1 MAHLICVSG
10 SLEES
15 DLSTTHMDHVTY
27 VCRTNQS
34 NDILKWYKTCFG
46 MQPFQILPSSD
57 AVNVE
62 NDVDDDDDAKEKR
75 QFKLASIDIGD
86 EVGMKMT
93 VGEWITS
100 WLCREEGVQ
109 FPESGEDNV

>member
-1 MAHLICVSG
+1 MDSN
-10 SLEES
+10 
-15 DLSTTHMDHVTY
+15 LSTTHMDHVTY
-27 VCRTNQS
+27 VCKTNQS
-34 NDILKWYKTCFG
+34 TDILKWYKTCFG
-46 MQPFQILPSSD
+46 MQPFQIMPSSD
-57 AVNVE
+57 VDNI
-62 NDVDDDDDAKEKR
+62 NGSGDDDDNLNAQEKR

-109 FPESGEDNV
+109 FPESDEENV

>member
-1 MAHLICVSG
+1 
-10 SLEES
+10 
-15 DLSTTHMDHVTY
+15 MDHVTY
-27 VCRTNQS
+27 VCRNSQS

-46 MQPFQILPSSD
+46 MQPFQIMPSSD
-57 AVNVE
+57 VDNIGNE
-62 NDVDDDDDAKEKR
+62 KSDVDDAETKEKR
-75 QFKLASIDIGD
+75 EFKLASIDIGD

-109 FPESGEDNV
+109 FPESDEDNVYVLNFI

>member
-1 MAHLICVSG
+1 
-10 SLEES
+10 
-15 DLSTTHMDHVTY
+15 MDHVTY
-27 VCRTNQS
+27 VCKTNQS

-46 MQPFQILPSSD
+46 MQPFQIMPSSD
-57 AVNVE
+57 VDNISEANA
-62 NDVDDDDDAKEKR
+62 NAGGDDDTLDAKEKR

-109 FPESGEDNV
+109 FPESDEENV